1 VIVMV
6 TILGL
11 CGSLRSGSYNAGLLR
26 AAAELAPVGCQVELG
41 SIRDIPLYDADVDA
55 GGQPAAVLA
64 LKERIVASQGLLLA
78 TPEYNNSV
86 PGVLKNALDWASR
99 PAADIG
105 RIFRGR
111 PVAVMGASN
120 GLGGTRV
127 AQVAWLPVF
136 RGLGMAPW
144 FGRQIV
150 IAEAARLFDAQ
161 GNLVDPATREH
172 VRVFVEG
179 FAAFAAKLAT
189 G

>member
-1 VIVMV
+1 MV

-11 CGSLRSGSYNAGLLR
+11 CGSLRAASYNAGLLR
-26 AAAELAPVGCQVELG
+26 AAAELAPVGCRVELG

-55 GGQPAAVLA
+55 RGQPAAVTA
-64 LKERIVASQGLLLA
+64 LKERIAASQGVLLA

-99 PAADIG
+99 PPADIG
-105 RIFRGR
+105 RVFRGR

-120 GLGGTRV
+120 GLGATRL

-136 RGLGMAPW
+136 RALGMVPW
-144 FGRQIV
+144 FGRQV
-150 IAEAARLFDAQ
+150 VVAEAAKLFDAE

-172 VRVFVEG
+172 VRKLVEG
-179 FAAFAAKLAT
+179 FAAFVAKPSSS
-189 G
+189 